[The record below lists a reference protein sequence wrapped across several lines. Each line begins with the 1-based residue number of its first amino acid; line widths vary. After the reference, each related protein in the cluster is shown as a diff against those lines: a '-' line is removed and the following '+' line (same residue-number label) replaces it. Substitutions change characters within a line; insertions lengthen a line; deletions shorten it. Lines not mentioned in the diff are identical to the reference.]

1 MSNISPVRKKIFF
14 TVQSHLLFLATAIL
28 KYNSHKIHPFKIYN
42 SVVLDIVRAVQAS
55 LIPEH
60 PYHSRKN
67 GRPIGSESQPS
78 LSLPRH
84 PTRPLCPCG
93 PVCFCHFMSGNH
105 KVGGFW
111 LLSHSMLFSGSYMLH
126 HVSVLR
132 SFFFW
137 WIIVHCMGYS
147 MLIHSS
153 VDRILVISTFWL
165 LWRMLL
171 WILTYRFLCGHSFQL
186 SWMYT

>member
-1 MSNISPVRKKIFF
+1 MSNISPLRKKIFF

-111 LLSHSMLFSGSYMLH
+111 LLSYMSYRFI
-126 HVSVLR
+126 HVAPCVST
-132 SFFFW
+132 SFLFFW